1 MLKIFGNKAVTNEVA
16 RNPVDETESLR
27 LDEQTVQRLHDALEA
42 IDLKLTRSKAEAAR
56 CLANPGSV
64 SAQELQNALVAE
76 REDGVTHDEA
86 ARAYQDAAE
95 QLARR
100 QTEIATRRAEEDRAA
115 RKQAYEEARTAY
127 FTACQA
133 LIAPALEVRRLAAAA
148 GVWLP
153 NWVAGDLLFASDS
166 DVAIGGQ
173 PLPVWSHG

>member
-1 MLKIFGNKAVTNEVA
+1 MLNHIFGRKNEAVQHVA
-16 RNPVDETESLR
+16 DENESLR

-42 IDLKLTRSKAEAAR
+42 VHLKLSRSKAEAAR
-56 CLANPGSV
+56 CLATPGSV
-64 SAQELQNALVAE
+64 SAHELQNALVAE
-76 REDGVTHDEA
+76 REDEAAHDAA

-100 QTEIATRRAEEDRAA
+100 QTEIATRRAAEERAV

-153 NWVAGDLLFASDS
+153 TWVPGDLLFASDS
-166 DVAIGGQ
+166 EVAIGGQ
-173 PLPVWSHG
+173 PLSVWDHG

>member
-1 MLKIFGNKAVTNEVA
+1 MLNRIFGQKNDPAQHVA
-16 RNPVDETESLR
+16 DENESLR

-42 IDLKLTRSKAEAAR
+42 IHLKLSRSKAEAAR

-64 SAQELQNALVAE
+64 SAQELQNALIGE
-76 REDGVTHDEA
+76 REDDAAHDEA
-86 ARAYQDAAE
+86 ARAYQNAAE
-95 QLARR
+95 QLKRR
-100 QTEIATRRAEEDRAA
+100 QTEIATRRANEDRAA

-153 NWVAGDLLFASDS
+153 NWVPGDLLFAGDS

-173 PLPVWSHG
+173 PLPVWNHG